1 MANPQDGDLYG
12 GLAGLK
18 LDGPRFEIGQG
29 AYIQGT
35 FAHLMA
41 PFILAFAKG
50 EHGKAHPG
58 PWRSASGGL
67 AVDIVAEIVIPASF
81 SVPKWFDRLN
91 AIWWLLALLRVRVSQ
106 LARIPVIASIPFH
119 EGATAEYGAAHYWPV
134 EVEPH
139 RLALEPTPQ
148 RVISSDALE
157 WIARYWISGGRLA
170 GSSQGF
176 YLLAQ
181 AFTDAPKVRSPAL
194 AILSLWGPLE
204 GMFSPARS
212 ELKFRVS
219 ALIAAYL
226 EPPGASRQL
235 LQKHVARLYDARS
248 AAAHGGGAEVVKEL
262 QDTYALVRRVLLT
275 IIEAGAAPT
284 RETLEEGLFGV
295 R

>member
-106 LARIPVIASIPFH
+106 LARIPVIASIPFALARALMSA
-119 EGATAEYGAAHYWPV
+119 GQDRARAIALAKAAHDGY
-134 EVEPH
+134 
-139 RLALEPTPQ
+139 
-148 RVISSDALE
+148 
-157 WIARYWISGGRLA
+157 
-170 GSSQGF
+170 
-176 YLLAQ
+176 
-181 AFTDAPKVRSPAL
+181 RS
-194 AILSLWGPLE
+194 I
-204 GMFSPARS
+204 
-212 ELKFRVS
+212 
-219 ALIAAYL
+219 
-226 EPPGASRQL
+226 PG
-235 LQKHVARLYDARS
+235 H
-248 AAAHGGGAEVVKEL
+248 EKEL
-262 QDTYALVRRVLLT
+262 TAVDDWL
-275 IIEAGAAPT
+275 AA
-284 RETLEEGLFGV
+284 E
-295 R
+295 